1 MPRKAADVSSM
12 NTSSDSE
19 AGYVVVGG
27 GTAGSIV
34 AARLSEQADTKVILL
49 EAGPRDWNPKV
60 HIPIGFSR
68 LLTDRSL
75 NWCYETEPQ
84 QYLNNRRVSWPR
96 GKVIGGSS
104 SINGMIWVRGDPGDF
119 DEWSRITEDANWSWQ
134 AVQPY
139 FQRLEAASGDCDGR
153 LGRSGAIPL
162 EVTSVR
168 NPAVEAF
175 IAAGLERGLPKR
187 DGLVISDTCGI
198 GRFLTTTRNGL
209 RVSSAKAYLHPARHR
224 ANLRVLCGAH
234 VSEILFDDGRNA
246 IGVRAALNGRTT
258 VVRAN
263 RGVVLSAGTIN
274 SPQLLMLSGI
284 GPSAHLKERG
294 LQVLLDVPEVGRNL
308 SDHFGVRII
317 TRIALPVSV
326 NSDFRRP
333 WRLLAYALQYA
344 LFRNGPLTMGG
355 AHAGAFL
362 APCGTSRPTIQVN
375 FLPLSAKGSGF
386 DFHPFSAVTAN
397 VCQMRPASK
406 GQITLRSTDPFAAP
420 VMDPNYLGE
429 ESDRETMK
437 SAIRTVREFLRDP
450 AFCEPMGATEHL
462 PGAEVQSDQ
471 EVLDYMRQH
480 GSTVFHP
487 VGTCRMGADSASVV
501 TSNGAVRGTDRLWIA
516 DASIMPTIPSCNTNA
531 ATAMIAERI
540 AECIRGI

>member
-1 MPRKAADVSSM
+1 M
-12 NTSSDSE
+12 NTVNDSE
-19 AGYVVVGG
+19 ADYVVVGG

-49 EAGPRDWNPKV
+49 EAGPRDWSPKI
-60 HIPIGFSR
+60 HIPVWFSR
-68 LLTDRSL
+68 LLIDRSV

-84 QYLNNRRVSWPR
+84 QFLDDRRIAWPR
-96 GKVIGGSS
+96 GKVVGGSS
-104 SINGMIWVRGDPGDF
+104 SINGLIWVRGDPGDF
-119 DEWSRITEDANWSWQ
+119 DEWSRATGDANWAWR

-139 FQRLEAASGDCDGR
+139 FQRLEAASGDCDSR

-162 EVTSVR
+162 EMPSVR

-175 IAAGLERGLPKR
+175 IAAGLERGLPRR
-187 DGLVISDTCGI
+187 DGLVIADTCGI

-224 ANLRVLCGAH
+224 ANLRVLSGAH
-234 VSEILFDDGRNA
+234 VSEILFDDWRTA
-246 IGVRAALNGRTT
+246 IGVRATLKGRAT
-258 VVRAN
+258 VVRAS

-284 GPSAHLKERG
+284 GPSAHLREHG
-294 LQVLLDVPEVGRNL
+294 LQVRLDVPEVGRNL
-308 SDHFGVRII
+308 RDHFGVRIV
-317 TRIALPVSV
+317 TRIAPPVSV

-333 WRLLAYALQYA
+333 WRLLAYALQFA
-344 LFRNGPLTMGG
+344 LFRHGPLTMGG

-362 APCGTSRPTIQVN
+362 APCGSSRPTIQVN
-375 FLPLSAKGSGF
+375 FLPLSIKGRGW

-397 VCQMRPASK
+397 VCQMRPSSK
-406 GQITLRSTDPFAAP
+406 GRITLRSADPLAAP
-420 VMDPNYLGE
+420 AMDPNYLGE
-429 ESDRETMK
+429 ESDKETMK
-437 SAIRTVREFLRDP
+437 SAIRTVREFLRDR
-450 AFCEPMGATEHL
+450 AFCEPMGAKEYL

-471 EVLDYMRQH
+471 ELIDYMRQN

-487 VGTCRMGADSASVV
+487 VGTCRMGADGASVV

-540 AECIRGI
+540 AECIRDI

>member
-1 MPRKAADVSSM
+1 MPRKATDVSSM
-12 NTSSDSE
+12 NTSNDSE

-68 LLTDRSL
+68 LLNDRSV

-84 QYLNNRRVSWPR
+84 QYLNGRRIAWPR
-96 GKVIGGSS
+96 GKVVGGSS
-104 SINGMIWVRGDPGDF
+104 SINGMVWVRGDPGDF
-119 DEWSRITEDANWSWQ
+119 DEWSRVTGDANWAWQ
-134 AVQPY
+134 AVQPH
-139 FQRLEAASGDCDGR
+139 FQRLEAASGDCDCR
-153 LGRSGAIPL
+153 LGRSGAIPI
-162 EVTSVR
+162 EMPSAR

-175 IAAGLERGLPKR
+175 IAAGLERGLPRR
-187 DGLVISDTCGI
+187 DGLVIADTCGI

-209 RVSSAKAYLHPARHR
+209 RVSSAKAYLRPARHR
-224 ANLRVLCGAH
+224 ANLRVLNGAH
-234 VSEILFDDGRNA
+234 VSEILFDEGRIA
-246 IGVRAALNGRTT
+246 IGVRATLKGRAT
-258 VVRAN
+258 VVRAS

-284 GPSAHLKERG
+284 GPSAHLREYG
-294 LQVLLDVPEVGRNL
+294 LQVRLDKPEVGRNL
-308 SDHFGVRII
+308 CDHFGVRII

-333 WRLLAYALQYA
+333 WRLLVYALKFA

-362 APCGTSRPTIQVN
+362 APCGSSRPTIQVN
-375 FLPLSAKGSGF
+375 FLPLSVRGSGW

-406 GQITLRSTDPFAAP
+406 GQITLRSADPLAAP
-420 VMDPNYLGE
+420 AIDPNYLGE
-429 ESDRETMK
+429 ESDKETMK
-437 SAIRTVREFLRDP
+437 SAIRTVREFLRDR
-450 AFCEPMGATEHL
+450 AFCEPMGAKEYL

-471 EVLDYMRQH
+471 ELIDYMRQH

-487 VGTCRMGADSASVV
+487 VGTCRMGADGASVV

-540 AECIRGI
+540 VECIRDI